1 MPEAGVK
8 GRETHTSVCETRAKA
23 RKKVRKG
30 RENMYQAIIA
40 DDEQAVRHGLATHF
54 DWSKHGVEIAGV
66 FDDGAPAL
74 EFVRRNAVDL
84 IVTDVRMSHMDGITL
99 AKNVLAL
106 RPETKIVF
114 VSGYADV
121 DYLRDALKMEAV
133 DYILKSIDINELD
146 AVITKVVG
154 MLEQRTSQRRA
165 MENMAKKLEQ
175 SMPLLRQQRLS
186 FLLQSTEE
194 SEEDIQKNV
203 QFLGIPL
210 NSSTHYA
217 VLVMRLQPESK
228 WLAMGSM
235 PEKERMEFGLA
246 IEEVF
251 RGALEEY
258 GGSVVFRDRFSEYVA
273 ILNVEN
279 DEYEENLLSAAER
292 MQARVRAQ
300 LKLETMLGISEPFY
314 GLRNVR
320 AAYIS
325 AREAISRC
333 YLVGKDVPIS
343 MRKFAEDGGV
353 RALREQA
360 EKEIC
365 DGIQNGDQAA
375 VRAALERAVAGVRSL
390 PDEDG
395 QQNFMLFLLLLPTR
409 LMTSLRTE
417 SMGPYASQT
426 KLAAGFLQC
435 NGIGEQEAM
444 LAMLYDDLTRHLRQM
459 STPHTNTVVRR
470 VREII
475 AARYMEQL
483 SVAGLAE
490 EVYLTPTYLCVL
502 FKQATGKTINEYI
515 TQERLNR
522 AKEFLAQ
529 TNIHLYDVCYKVGYL
544 SPSYF
549 SRLFKKYTGLTP
561 GEYRERAALDTPRAA
576 REDET

>member
-1 MPEAGVK
+1 
-8 GRETHTSVCETRAKA
+8 
-23 RKKVRKG
+23 
-30 RENMYQAIIA
+30 MYQAIIA

-320 AAYIS
+320 AAYLS

-417 SMGPYASQT
+417 NMGPYASQT

-470 VREII
+470 VREMI

>member
-1 MPEAGVK
+1 M
-8 GRETHTSVCETRAKA
+8 
-23 RKKVRKG
+23 
-30 RENMYQAIIA
+30 
-40 DDEQAVRHGLATHF
+40 
-54 DWSKHGVEIAGV
+54 
-66 FDDGAPAL
+66 
-74 EFVRRNAVDL
+74 
-84 IVTDVRMSHMDGITL
+84 
-99 AKNVLAL
+99 
-106 RPETKIVF
+106 
-114 VSGYADV
+114 
-121 DYLRDALKMEAV
+121 
-133 DYILKSIDINELD
+133 
-146 AVITKVVG
+146 
-154 MLEQRTSQRRA
+154 
-165 MENMAKKLEQ
+165 
-175 SMPLLRQQRLS
+175 
-186 FLLQSTEE
+186 
-194 SEEDIQKNV
+194 

-320 AAYIS
+320 AAYLS

-417 SMGPYASQT
+417 NMGPYASQT

-470 VREII
+470 VREMI

>member
-1 MPEAGVK
+1 
-8 GRETHTSVCETRAKA
+8 
-23 RKKVRKG
+23 
-30 RENMYQAIIA
+30 MYQAIIA

-320 AAYIS
+320 AAYLS

-417 SMGPYASQT
+417 NMGPYASQT

-470 VREII
+470 VREMI

-576 REDET
+576 REDEA

>member
-1 MPEAGVK
+1 
-8 GRETHTSVCETRAKA
+8 
-23 RKKVRKG
+23 
-30 RENMYQAIIA
+30 MYQAIIA